1 MRQTCI
7 AQIAKPAVMSSSLYS
22 AKQRCKKIQLA
33 AVGKRG
39 GSGAMALCET
49 TSTLLFPSSKKAEQP
64 PAPTHTLPFLVP
76 GNQAARPQTMGGPSL
91 SVCGGQ
97 PRARAPYSSA
107 HLTHTAQTSPA
118 FGTILRIRGRRESER
133 EENTTE
139 KKRED
144 SFFLKVFRVV
154 AVCPDERTS
163 SRHRH
168 FAAALPQSGS
178 G

>member
-39 GSGAMALCET
+39 GSGAMALCDT
-49 TSTLLFPSSKKAEQP
+49 TATLLFPFLKTAEQP
-64 PAPTHTLPFLVP
+64 PAPTHTLFFLVP
-76 GNQAARPQTMGGPSL
+76 SNQAARPQTMGG
-91 SVCGGQ
+91 VCGGQ
-97 PRARAPYSSA
+97 SRARAPHSSA

-133 EENTTE
+133 KENTTE

-154 AVCPDERTS
+154 AVCPDKRTS

-168 FAAALPQSGS
+168 FATALPQSGS